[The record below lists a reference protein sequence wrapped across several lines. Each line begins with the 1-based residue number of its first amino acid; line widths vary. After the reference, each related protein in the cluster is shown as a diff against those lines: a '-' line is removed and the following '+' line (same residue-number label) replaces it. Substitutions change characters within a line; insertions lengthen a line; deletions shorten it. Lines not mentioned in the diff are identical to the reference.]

1 MFLTGFMPL
10 FVYLIPAVAG
20 AMLLIIYVEIDA
32 KWSFFTYV
40 SVAVLCLFIT
50 PDKEASLLYIMFLG
64 YYPILKMFI
73 EKIDNIVFK
82 WLLKMIFYN
91 LMIILY
97 YQIIIRIIVNAD
109 LTDDIN
115 ELGKYGA
122 LIFLAI
128 TNIVFIVYDI
138 AVSRLKDMYVK
149 WFRKKVLKK
158 V

>member
-10 FVYLIPAVAG
+10 FVYLIPAAAG
-20 AMLLIIYVEIDA
+20 VMLLIIYVEIDA

-73 EKIDNIVFK
+73 EKIGNIVFK
-82 WLLKMIFYN
+82 WLLKLIVYN
-91 LMIILY
+91 VMIILY
-97 YQIIIRIIVNAD
+97 YQIIIRIIVNVD

-128 TNIVFIVYDI
+128 TNIVFVVYDI